1 MGCPGREGRQQ
12 RSGPPSAGRP
22 SGTPDPRRVWGEA
35 VPLEN
40 CWLGD
45 QPARPARPV
54 PSAGGGAGQH
64 DLPQQKQRPPG
75 PTCKPGRATGSG
87 GGEGSCH
94 PQNPTSRK
102 ADTLTLIKRN
112 CSISPWRFTHN
123 SLFAYKALYL
133 PRELMATQGQ
143 GRTDLTTS
151 RAPALETPRHGG
163 PPETSPPRQEK
174 ALPAA
179 RLTVQTKRTA
189 ALHECQPEGSV

>member
-1 MGCPGREGRQQ
+1 MRASTTCPS
-12 RSGPPSAGRP
+12 RSRGHLAPHVNP
-22 SGTPDPRRVWGEA
+22 GELRG
-35 VPLEN
+35 V
-40 CWLGD
+40 
-45 QPARPARPV
+45 
-54 PSAGGGAGQH
+54 
-64 DLPQQKQRPPG
+64 
-75 PTCKPGRATGSG
+75 G

-189 ALHECQPEGSV
+189 ALNECQPEGSV